1 MFIMNVPSPNNI
13 LVRVPNWIGDA
24 VICLPAL
31 MDIRDCFAKAGITIL
46 ARPTIAELLRGQC
59 GINDVLVYEHQT
71 DHRGIFGLLR
81 LSQVIRKRAFDTVV
95 LFQNAFEAAVLSA
108 FSNIPTRIGYAT
120 DGRGWLL
127 SQSVRLPSPPSLHQT
142 RYYQQLVQAI
152 TKVPSKD
159 RAPKL
164 IVTANDQVACE
175 TKFPEVFLPKETLL
189 IGINPGS
196 IYGSAKRWLPERFA
210 ELGDQLVAQI
220 RKEYPE
226 YSSVRCLLLGGKG
239 EEDLGMEITNRM
251 CSQPIVLSGKTSICE
266 LMGILRRCAVLVS
279 NDTGP
284 MHMAQ
289 ALGVPVVAIFGS
301 TDPDA
306 TSPSGGGQSVVIRT
320 DVRCAPCLL
329 RACPIDHRCMTGI
342 STDQVMTAVMKHIH
356 RFSVLPQSSEQ
367 VG

>member
-1 MFIMNVPSPNNI
+1 MNFPSPNNI

-24 VICLPAL
+24 VMCLPAL

-46 ARPTIAELLRGQC
+46 ARPTIAELLREQC
-59 GINDVLVYEHQT
+59 GINDVLVYEHRT

-81 LSQVIRKRAFDTVV
+81 LSQVIRKRAFDTAV
-95 LFQNAFEAAVLSA
+95 LFQNAFEAAVLASL
-108 FSNIPTRIGYAT
+108 SNIPIRIGYAT

-127 SQSVRLPSPPSLHQT
+127 SQSVRLPSQPSLHQT
-142 RYYQQLVQAI
+142 RYYQQLVQTI
-152 TKVPSKD
+152 TKAPSNELT
-159 RAPKL
+159 PKL
-164 IVTANDQVACE
+164 VVTASDQVACE
-175 TKFPEVFLPKETLL
+175 AKFPEVFLPSEALL

-210 ELGDQLVAQI
+210 ELGDQLVVQI

-226 YSSVRCLLLGGKG
+226 YSSVRCLLMGGKG
-239 EEDLGMEITNRM
+239 EEALGMKIANRM
-251 CSQPIVLSGKTSICE
+251 RSQPIVLSGMTSIRE

-301 TDPDA
+301 TDPEA
-306 TSPSGGGQSVVIRT
+306 TRPSGGGQSVIRT

-356 RFSVLPQSSEQ
+356 GFSVLSQSREQ

>member
-1 MFIMNVPSPNNI
+1 MSVPSPNNI

-24 VICLPAL
+24 VMCLPAL
-31 MDIRDCFAKAGITIL
+31 MDIRDCFANANITIL
-46 ARPTIAELLRGQC
+46 ARPTIAELLREQC
-59 GINDVLVYEHQT
+59 GINDVLVYEHHT

-81 LSQVIRKRAFDTVV
+81 LSQVIRKRAFDTAV
-95 LFQNAFEAAVLSA
+95 LFQNAFEAAVLA
-108 FSNIPTRIGYAT
+108 ALSNIPTRIGYAT

-127 SQSVRLPSPPSLHQT
+127 SQAVRLPSQPSLHQT
-142 RYYQQLVQAI
+142 RYYQHLVQAI

-159 RAPKL
+159 RAPNL
-164 IVTANDQVACE
+164 VATATNQVASE
-175 TKFPEVFLPKETLL
+175 TKFPEVFLPSGRLL

-210 ELGDQLVAQI
+210 ELGDELVAQI

-226 YSSVRCLLLGGKG
+226 YSSVRCLLMGGKG
-239 EEDLGMEITNRM
+239 EESLGMEIANRM
-251 CSQPIVLSGKTSICE
+251 GSQPIVLSGKTSIRE
-266 LMGILRRCAVLVS
+266 LMGILRGCAVLVS

-301 TDPDA
+301 TDPEA
-306 TSPSGGGQSVVIRT
+306 TRPSGGGQSVIRT
-320 DVRCAPCLL
+320 EVRCAPCLL

-356 RFSVLPQSSEQ
+356 GFSVLSRSSEQ

>member
-1 MFIMNVPSPNNI
+1 MNFPSPNNI

-24 VICLPAL
+24 VMCLPAL

-46 ARPTIAELLRGQC
+46 ARPTIAELLREQC
-59 GINDVLVYEHQT
+59 GINDVLVYEHRT
-71 DHRGIFGLLR
+71 DHRGIYGLLR
-81 LSQVIRKRAFDTVV
+81 LSQVIRKRAFDTAV
-95 LFQNAFEAAVLSA
+95 LFQNAFEAAVLASL
-108 FSNIPTRIGYAT
+108 SNIPTRIGYAT

-127 SQSVRLPSPPSLHQT
+127 SQSVRLPSQPSLHQT
-142 RYYQQLVQAI
+142 RYYQQLVQTI
-152 TKVPSKD
+152 TKVPSD

-164 IVTANDQVACE
+164 VVTANHQVECE
-175 TKFPEVFLPKETLL
+175 TKFPEVFLPSERLL

-226 YSSVRCLLLGGKG
+226 YSSVRCLLLGGKA
-239 EEDLGMEITNRM
+239 EEVLGMEIANM
-251 CSQPIVLSGKTSICE
+251 MGSQPIVLSGKTSIRE
-266 LMGILRRCAVLVS
+266 LMGILRRCAVLVT

-301 TDPDA
+301 TDPE
-306 TSPSGGGQSVVIRT
+306 TTRPSGGEQSVIRK

-342 STDQVMTAVMKHIH
+342 STNQVMTAVIKQIH
-356 RFSVLPQSSEQ
+356 GFSALSQSSEQ
-367 VG
+367 FG

>member
-1 MFIMNVPSPNNI
+1 M
-13 LVRVPNWIGDA
+13 
-24 VICLPAL
+24 CLPAL
-31 MDIRDCFAKAGITIL
+31 MDIRDCFAQAGITIL
-46 ARPTIAELLRGQC
+46 ARPTIAELLREQC
-59 GINDVLVYEHQT
+59 GINDVLVYEHRS
-71 DHRGIFGLLR
+71 DHRGTFGLLK
-81 LSQVIRKRAFDTVV
+81 LSQVIRKGAFDTAV
-95 LFQNAFEAAVLSA
+95 LFQNAFEAALLVAL
-108 FSNIPTRIGYAT
+108 SNIPTRIGYAT

-127 SQSVRLPSPPSLHQT
+127 SQSVRLPSQPSLHQT
-142 RYYQQLVQAI
+142 SYYQQLVQEV
-152 TKVPSKD
+152 TMLPSKD
-159 RAPKL
+159 RAPQL
-164 IVTANDQVACE
+164 VVPATDQVACE
-175 TKFPEVFLPKETLL
+175 TKFPEVFLPSEAML

-226 YSSVRCLLLGGKG
+226 CSSARCLLMGGKG
-239 EEDLGMEITNRM
+239 EEALGMEIANRM
-251 CSQPIVLSGKTSICE
+251 GSQPIVLSGKTSIRE
-266 LMGILRRCAVLVS
+266 LMSILRRCAVLVS

-301 TDPDA
+301 TDPES
-306 TSPSGGGQSVVIRT
+306 TRPSGGGQSVIRT

-342 STDQVMTAVMKHIH
+342 STDQVMTAVMKQIH
-356 RFSVLPQSSEQ
+356 GFSVLTQSSEQ

>member
-1 MFIMNVPSPNNI
+1 MNFPSPNNI

-24 VICLPAL
+24 VMCLPAL

-46 ARPTIAELLRGQC
+46 ARPTIAELLREQC
-59 GINDVLVYEHQT
+59 GINDVLVYEHRT
-71 DHRGIFGLLR
+71 DHRGIYGLLR
-81 LSQVIRKRAFDTVV
+81 LSQVIRKRAFDTAV
-95 LFQNAFEAAVLSA
+95 LFQNAFEAAVLASL
-108 FSNIPTRIGYAT
+108 SNIPTRIGYAT

-127 SQSVRLPSPPSLHQT
+127 SQSVRLPSQPSLHQT
-142 RYYQQLVQAI
+142 RYYQQLVQTI
-152 TKVPSKD
+152 TKVPSD

-164 IVTANDQVACE
+164 VVTANHQVECE
-175 TKFPEVFLPKETLL
+175 TKFPEVFLPSERLL

-220 RKEYPE
+220 LREYPE

-239 EEDLGMEITNRM
+239 EEALGMEIANM
-251 CSQPIVLSGKTSICE
+251 MGSQPIVLSGKTSIRE
-266 LMGILRRCAVLVS
+266 LMGILRRCAVLVT

-301 TDPDA
+301 TDPEA
-306 TSPSGGGQSVVIRT
+306 TRPSGGEQSVIRK

-342 STDQVMTAVMKHIH
+342 STNQVMTAVMKQIH
-356 RFSVLPQSSEQ
+356 GFSALSQSSEQ
-367 VG
+367 FG

>member
-1 MFIMNVPSPNNI
+1 MNFPSPNNI

-24 VICLPAL
+24 VMCLPAL

-46 ARPTIAELLRGQC
+46 ARPTIAELLREQC
-59 GINDVLVYEHQT
+59 GINDVLVYEHRT
-71 DHRGIFGLLR
+71 DHRGIYGLLR
-81 LSQVIRKRAFDTVV
+81 LSQVIRKRAFDTAV
-95 LFQNAFEAAVLSA
+95 LFQNAFEAAVLASL
-108 FSNIPTRIGYAT
+108 SNIPTRIGYAT

-127 SQSVRLPSPPSLHQT
+127 SQSVRLPSQPSLHQT
-142 RYYQQLVQAI
+142 RYYQQLVQTI
-152 TKVPSKD
+152 TKVPSD

-164 IVTANDQVACE
+164 VVTANHQVECE
-175 TKFPEVFLPKETLL
+175 TKFPEVFLPSERLL

-226 YSSVRCLLLGGKG
+226 YSSVRCLLLGGNG
-239 EEDLGMEITNRM
+239 EEALGIEIANM
-251 CSQPIVLSGKTSICE
+251 MGSQPIVLSGKTSIRE
-266 LMGILRRCAVLVS
+266 LMGILRRCAVLVT

-301 TDPDA
+301 TDPEA
-306 TSPSGGGQSVVIRT
+306 TRPSGGEQSVIRK

-342 STDQVMTAVMKHIH
+342 STNQVMTAVIKQIH
-356 RFSVLPQSSEQ
+356 GFSALSQSSEQ
-367 VG
+367 FG

>member
-1 MFIMNVPSPNNI
+1 MSVPSPNNI

-164 IVTANDQVACE
+164 IVTVNDQVACE

-239 EEDLGMEITNRM
+239 EEGLGIEITNRM
-251 CSQPIVLSGKTSICE
+251 CSQPIVLSGKTSIRE

-356 RFSVLPQSSEQ
+356 GFSVLPQSSEQ

>member
-1 MFIMNVPSPNNI
+1 MSVPSPNNI

-164 IVTANDQVACE
+164 IVTGNDQVACE

-251 CSQPIVLSGKTSICE
+251 CSQPIVLSGKTSIRE

-356 RFSVLPQSSEQ
+356 GFSVLPQSSEQ

>member
-1 MFIMNVPSPNNI
+1 MSFPSPNNI

-24 VICLPAL
+24 VMCLPAL

-46 ARPTIAELLRGQC
+46 ARSTIAELLHEQC

-81 LSQVIRKRAFDTVV
+81 LSQVIRKRAFDTAV
-95 LFQNAFEAAVLSA
+95 LFQNAFEAAVLASL
-108 FSNIPTRIGYAT
+108 SNIPTRIGYAT

-127 SQSVRLPSPPSLHQT
+127 SQSVRLPSQPSLHQT
-142 RYYQQLVQAI
+142 RYYQQLVQTI
-152 TKVPSKD
+152 TKAPSKD
-159 RAPKL
+159 RVPKL
-164 IVTANDQVACE
+164 VVTATDQVTCE
-175 TKFPEVFLPKETLL
+175 AKFPEVFLQSETLL

-226 YSSVRCLLLGGKG
+226 CSSVRCLLLGGKG
-239 EEDLGMEITNRM
+239 EEALGMEIANRM
-251 CSQPIVLSGKTSICE
+251 GSQPIVLSGKTSIRE
-266 LMGILRRCAVLVS
+266 LMGILRRCAVLVT

-301 TDPDA
+301 TDPEI
-306 TSPSGGGQSVVIRT
+306 TRPSDGGQSVIRS

-342 STDQVMTAVMKHIH
+342 STDQVMTAVMKQIH
-356 RFSVLPQSSEQ
+356 GYSTLSQSSEQ

>member
-1 MFIMNVPSPNNI
+1 MSFSSPNNI

-24 VICLPAL
+24 VMCLPAL

-46 ARPTIAELLRGQC
+46 ARPTIAELLRKQC
-59 GINDVLVYEHQT
+59 GINDVLVYEHRT

-81 LSQVIRKRAFDTVV
+81 LSQVLRKRAFDTAV
-95 LFQNAFEAAVLSA
+95 LFQNAFEAAMLASL
-108 FSNIPTRIGYAT
+108 SNIPIRIGYAT

-127 SQSVRLPSPPSLHQT
+127 SQSVRLPSQPSLHQT
-142 RYYQQLVQAI
+142 RYYQQLVQTI
-152 TKVPSKD
+152 TKAPSNEL
-159 RAPKL
+159 APKL
-164 IVTANDQVACE
+164 VVTASDQMACE
-175 TKFPEVFLPKETLL
+175 AKFPEVFLSSKALL

-220 RKEYPE
+220 RKEYPD
-226 YSSVRCLLLGGKG
+226 YSSVRCLIIGGKG
-239 EEDLGMEITNRM
+239 EEALGMEIANRM
-251 CSQPIVLSGKTSICE
+251 CSQPIVLSGMTSIRE

-301 TDPDA
+301 TDPE
-306 TSPSGGGQSVVIRT
+306 TTRPSGGEQSVIRT

-356 RFSVLPQSSEQ
+356 GFSVLSQSSEK

>member
-1 MFIMNVPSPNNI
+1 MLTMSFPYPNNI

-24 VICLPAL
+24 VMCLPAL
-31 MDIRDCFAKAGITIL
+31 MDIRDCFAKACITIV
-46 ARPTIAELLRGQC
+46 ARPTIAELLREQC

-71 DHRGIFGLLR
+71 DHSGLFGLLR
-81 LSQVIRKRAFDTVV
+81 LSQVIRKRAFDTAV
-95 LFQNAFEAAVLSA
+95 LFQNAFEAAVLVA

-120 DGRGWLL
+120 DGREWLL
-127 SQSVRLPSPPSLHQT
+127 SHSVRLPTQTSLHQT

-152 TKVPSKD
+152 TNVPSKE
-159 RAPKL
+159 RAPEL
-164 IVTANDQVACE
+164 VVRVNDQVTCE
-175 TKFPEVFLPKETLL
+175 AKFPEVFLSSETLW

-220 RKEYPE
+220 RKEYPGC
-226 YSSVRCLLLGGKG
+226 SSIRCLIMGGKG
-239 EEDLGMEITNRM
+239 EEALGMEIANRM
-251 CSQPIVLSGKTSICE
+251 VSQPIVLSGKTSIRE
-266 LMGILRRCAVLVS
+266 LMGIIGRCAVLVT

-301 TDPDA
+301 TDPEA
-306 TSPSGGGQSVVIRT
+306 TRPSGECQSIIRT
-320 DVRCAPCLL
+320 DVRCSPCFL

-342 STDQVMTAVMKHIH
+342 STSQVLTTVMKHIH
-356 RFSVLPQSSEQ
+356 VSSVLSQPKEQ
-367 VG
+367 IE

>member
-1 MFIMNVPSPNNI
+1 MSLPSPNNI
-13 LVRVPNWIGDA
+13 LIRVPNWIGDA
-24 VICLPAL
+24 VMCLPAL

-46 ARPTIAELLRGQC
+46 ARPTIAELLHEQC
-59 GINDVLVYEHQT
+59 EINEILVYEYRT

-81 LSQVIRKRAFDTVV
+81 LSQVIRKRAFDTAV
-95 LFQNAFEAAVLSA
+95 LFQNAFEAAVLASL
-108 FSNIPTRIGYAT
+108 SNIPTRIGYAT

-127 SQSVRLPSPPSLHQT
+127 SHSVRIPSLPSLHQA
-142 RYYQQLVQAI
+142 RYYQQLVQTI
-152 TKVPSKD
+152 TKAPSKD

-164 IVTANDQVACE
+164 VVTATDQMACE
-175 TKFPEVFLPKETLL
+175 AKFPEVFLPSETLL

-210 ELGDQLVAQI
+210 ELGDQLVVQI

-226 YSSVRCLLLGGKG
+226 YSAVRCLLMGGKG
-239 EEDLGMEITNRM
+239 EEALGVEIANRM
-251 CSQPIVLSGKTSICE
+251 CSQPIVLSGKTSIRE

-301 TDPDA
+301 TDPEA
-306 TSPSGGGQSVVIRT
+306 TRPSGGGQSVIRT

-342 STDQVMTAVMKHIH
+342 STNMVMTAVMKQIH
-356 RFSVLPQSSEQ
+356 GFSVLSQSGEQ